1 MRINEEFAN
10 KNPLISFE
18 IFPPKTDYPVSTIFD
33 TIDDLYN
40 LDPDFI
46 SVTYGAGGSTRDKTV
61 DISSYIQNK
70 YDLTSLAHITCIT
83 STKAETDNLLKSLKD
98 KNVQN
103 VMALRGD
110 YPVDPGIN
118 IPEDRFKTQ

>member
-33 TIDDLYN
+33 TIDDLYT
-40 LDPDFI
+40 LEPDFI
-46 SVTYGAGGSTRDKTV
+46 SVTYGAGGSTKDKTV

-70 YDLTSLAHITCIT
+70 YDLTSLAHITCIS
-83 STKAETDNLLKSLKD
+83 STKAETESLLKSLKD
-98 KNVQN
+98 KIGRAHV
-103 VMALRGD
+103 
-110 YPVDPGIN
+110 
-118 IPEDRFKTQ
+118 